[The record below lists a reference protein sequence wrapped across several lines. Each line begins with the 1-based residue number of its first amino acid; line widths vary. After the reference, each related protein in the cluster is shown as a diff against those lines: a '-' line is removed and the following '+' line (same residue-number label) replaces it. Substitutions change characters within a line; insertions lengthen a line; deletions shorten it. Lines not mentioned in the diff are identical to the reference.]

1 MELRDCECFVAVA
14 EELHFGRAAV
24 RLGLAQPPLSQRIK
38 ALEEELGVRLFERTS
53 RRVVLTPAG
62 EAFWGEAREVLKQ
75 AGRARDVARKVGLG
89 QGGRLA
95 VGFVNP
101 AMDAFLAEA
110 LARFRTEAPEVV
122 LDLRDLSSREQ
133 VEGLAAGR
141 LDLGFVRFVDQRLP
155 GLTVEV
161 VSRERYVVVLPKGHA
176 LAGVSRIPLSKL
188 AREPW
193 IFPPRADSPRLHE
206 ALAAAFARVGVEP
219 EVVQEA
225 RSKFTVMSLVA
236 AGLGVA
242 LVPAAARA
250 WRRRGVVFREIDGEL
265 PVVELA
271 ALRPE
276 GREHTAAD
284 RLVALA
290 RMGGARRGA
299 NTPCGGK
306 TLRQG
311 R

>member
-110 LARFRTEAPEVV
+110 LARFRAEAPGVV
-122 LDLRDLSSREQ
+122 LDLRDLPSREQ

-141 LDLGFVRFVDQRLP
+141 LDLGFVRFVGQRLP
-155 GLTVEV
+155 GLRAEV
-161 VSRERYVVVLPKGHA
+161 VFRERYVVALPKGHG
-176 LAGVSRIPLSKL
+176 LAGVSRIPLAEL

-206 ALAAAFARVGVEP
+206 ALATAFARVGAEP

-225 RSKFTVMSLVA
+225 RSKFTVLSLVA

-242 LVPAAARA
+242 LVPGAARV

-290 RMGGARRGA
+290 RVGLSARG
-299 NTPCGGK
+299 
-306 TLRQG
+306 
-311 R
+311 

>member
-110 LARFRTEAPEVV
+110 LARFRAEAPGVV
-122 LDLRDLSSREQ
+122 LDLRDLPSREQ

-141 LDLGFVRFVDQRLP
+141 LDLGFVRFVGQRLP
-155 GLTVEV
+155 GLRAEV
-161 VSRERYVVVLPKGHA
+161 VFRERYVVALPKGHA
-176 LAGVSRIPLSKL
+176 LAGVSRIPLAKL

-206 ALAAAFARVGVEP
+206 ALAAAFARVGAEP

-225 RSKFTVMSLVA
+225 RSKFTVLSLVA

-242 LVPAAARA
+242 LVPGAARV

-290 RMGGARRGA
+290 RVGSAARG
-299 NTPCGGK
+299 
-306 TLRQG
+306 
-311 R
+311 